1 MDNETLIWIYDSMV
15 KTVEV
20 MKSDAEEQ
28 IKYLG
33 KSIVIDEIALTFYNN
48 ATIQAKNLLEVGI
61 IDQGQYDLI
70 MKINDKLDK
79 MSDKAELWTEK
90 ELRNNEEWENC
101 RSIARTLSLSLEK
114 NDIELFISEHTM
126 SST

>member
-15 KTVEV
+15 KAVEV

-48 ATIQAKNLLEVGI
+48 ATIQAKNLLGVGI

-90 ELRNNEEWENC
+90 ELKNNKEWENC

-114 NDIELFISEHTM
+114 NDIELFTSEHIEW
-126 SST
+126 

>member
-15 KTVEV
+15 KAVEV

-48 ATIQAKNLLEVGI
+48 ATIQTKNLLEVGI
-61 IDQGQYDLI
+61 IDQEQYDLI

-79 MSDKAELWTEK
+79 MSDNAELWTEK
-90 ELRNNEEWENC
+90 ELNSNEEWENC
-101 RSIARTLSLSLEK
+101 RSIARTLLLSLEK
-114 NDIELFISEHTM
+114 NDVELFISEHM
-126 SST
+126 EW